1 MANPNLLQRMTFDVM
16 ITLDY
21 TDVTVDF
28 TAVGS
33 ALANPAVQFMISNFT
48 NTPLVFSFDGSNDH
62 FVLAAGAQWINDNRA
77 NRTDESGGFYL
88 PVGVSLWAAELTGA
102 PASGAVY
109 FSVIY
114 GGD

>member
-1 MANPNLLQRMTFDVM
+1 
-16 ITLDY
+16 
-21 TDVTVDF
+21 
-28 TAVGS
+28 
-33 ALANPAVQFMISNFT
+33 MISNFT